1 MSAAAT
7 LQIVPTPQIDFFSD
21 IPDHLRSFAHSLI
34 GLIPTPV
41 DQPRFSKVVLN
52 LSSAVL
58 SFAEFE
64 PTIGKAD
71 ELLIRQCQ
79 ELTAFAKYKCKF
91 DQTAFGQIEGRL
103 GQYPEW
109 ALCMQLDPG
118 QQGITIPL
126 GAEVWLA
133 MIEHRTLRK
142 DYVCQLRR
150 DLDKLPTLDANTEN
164 RASDLVALEF
174 GKYWQK
180 TFESIRRRLSKK
192 LARNVAQPLQ
202 VNNLISDAADEHLRH
217 ILGVKGNTP
226 AKKRT
231 AVPTRHTITSEQL
244 ELYGVDLRARL
255 QSRQTGALCE
265 ALSLLTGLY
274 PHGVMSL
281 ALADGPLADEVLVLD
296 IAGGHLHVTLDAILN
311 RKTPRQHLPDI
322 YEQTQDHYSIP
333 MPLEVLKPLRDL
345 LARHGTPS
353 AEPNVR
359 LRLIDIFL
367 QPDRDHRGAHGE
379 SAIEC
384 SDDFAPGFVPT
395 VARAR
400 NTLPNA
406 AIQAGVSRLTLA
418 FARLEFGLVSKART
432 WYVRVQAGPFEAQW
446 KGFLEALGWTFT
458 TPDGSASGAF
468 GTPYVLTDAA
478 LQIIWTFYQDRC
490 DAIPKG
496 NNMSIERLRLFHNA
510 FSDQTAAIMSW
521 LMGLRET
528 THYNMS
534 AQALNGAVD
543 FTHIDDKQT
552 STPGS
557 RLGVVCEF
565 VAATLSNWQAHCGS
579 LMARFKRDRVFCA
592 TSKGRAIITR
602 LHGIVEGQ
610 DVGLLFKIAPNGIRV
625 VSSQSTWGCLPPTL
639 RCEPNAGRHYWATA
653 LHAAGYEEAAL
664 DVFLRHINAGTS
676 PTSTFS
682 NQSIKAIVHQI
693 AYLQD
698 DKLAA
703 LGLTPPVGLR
713 AAR

>member
-1 MSAAAT
+1 MSAAVT

-118 QQGITIPL
+118 QQGIAIPL
-126 GAEVWLA
+126 GAEVWLS
-133 MIEHRTLRK
+133 MIEHRILRK

-150 DLDKLPTLDANTEN
+150 DLDKLPTLDGNTEN

-180 TFESIRRRLSKK
+180 TFESIRRHLSKK
-192 LARNVAQPLQ
+192 LARTVQPLQ
-202 VNNLISDAADEHLRH
+202 TNTLISDTGDEHLRH
-217 ILGVKGNTP
+217 ILGVKGNT
-226 AKKRT
+226 ATKRRT
-231 AVPTRHTITSEQL
+231 AVPTRHTLTSEQFK
-244 ELYGVDLRARL
+244 LYGVDLRARL
-255 QSRQTGALCE
+255 ESRQTGALCE

-274 PHGVMSL
+274 THGIMGL
-281 ALADGPLADEVLVLD
+281 ALVDGPLADEVLVLD
-296 IAGGHLHVTLDAILN
+296 IAGGHLHVTLSTILKS
-311 RKTPRQHLPDI
+311 KTPRQHLPGI

-333 MPLEVLKPLRDL
+333 LPLEVLKPLRDL
-345 LARHGTPS
+345 LVQHDAQA
-353 AEPNVR
+353 AEANVR
-359 LRLIDIFL
+359 LRLIDIFP
-367 QPDRDHRGAHGE
+367 QADRDHQGTHGK

-384 SDDFAPGFVPT
+384 TDDFAPGFVPT
-395 VARAR
+395 AARAR
-400 NTLPNA
+400 NTLTNEA
-406 AIQAGVSRLTLA
+406 VQAGVPRLTLA
-418 FARLEFGLVSKART
+418 FARLEFGLVSKARP
-432 WYVRVQAGPFEAQW
+432 WYVRVQAEPFKAQW
-446 KGFLEALGWTFT
+446 KGFLETLGWTFT
-458 TPDGSASGAF
+458 PPDKPASGSF
-468 GTPYVLTDAA
+468 GSPYVLTDAA
-478 LQIIWTFYQDRC
+478 LQTLWTFYQDRC

-496 NNMSIERLRLFHNA
+496 NNMGSERLRLFHNA
-510 FSDQTAAIMSW
+510 FADQTAAILSW
-521 LMGLRET
+521 LMGLRES
-528 THYNMS
+528 THYDLS
-534 AQALNGAVD
+534 AQALTGDVD
-543 FTHIDDKQT
+543 FTLIDDKQSSAT
-552 STPGS
+552 GS

-565 VAATLSNWQAHCGS
+565 ATATLSNWQAHCGS
-579 LMARFKRDRVFCA
+579 LMARFNRDTVFCA
-592 TSKGRAIITR
+592 TSKGRDIITR
-602 LHGIVEGQ
+602 LRGIVEGQ
-610 DVGLLFKIAPNGIRV
+610 EVGLLFKIAPNGIRV

-639 RCEPNAGRHYWATA
+639 RCKANVGRHYWATA
-653 LHAAGYEEAAL
+653 LHDANYDDAAL
-664 DVFLRHINAGTS
+664 DIFLRHINSGTS
-676 PTSTFS
+676 PTSTFG
-682 NQSIKAIVHQI
+682 NQSVKAIVQQI
-693 AYLQD
+693 ANLQD
-698 DKLAA
+698 GKLAA